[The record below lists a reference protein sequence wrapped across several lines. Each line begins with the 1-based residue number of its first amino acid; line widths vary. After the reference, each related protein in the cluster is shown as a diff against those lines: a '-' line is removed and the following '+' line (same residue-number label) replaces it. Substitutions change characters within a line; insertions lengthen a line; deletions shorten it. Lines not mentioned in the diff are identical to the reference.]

1 MPTYTMRIDSI
12 TAELREGETIK
23 HVTIGLSVLRDTE
36 PIGIANSSFY
46 IDQLGAE
53 IRADLE
59 MKVRV
64 IVHDD
69 YLELERTIENEKLL
83 AIRTVI
89 EEWSLELP

>member
-1 MPTYTMRIDSI
+1 MPTYTMRIDNI
-12 TAELREGETIK
+12 TAELREGEKIK
-23 HVTIGLSVLRDTE
+23 YVTIGLSVLRDDE